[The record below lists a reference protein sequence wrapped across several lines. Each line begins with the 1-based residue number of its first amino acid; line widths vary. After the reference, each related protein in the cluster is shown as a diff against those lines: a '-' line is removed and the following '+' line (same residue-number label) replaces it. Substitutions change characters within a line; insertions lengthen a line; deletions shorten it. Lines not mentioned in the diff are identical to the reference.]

1 MLVCFFPFV
10 NLPYKFVKI
19 NSLAFT
25 MLAYLIAI
33 RETQPFYIALE
44 FHKSYVDFD
53 DFSELT
59 KRRKTTPEYEKK
71 VQAEV

>member
-1 MLVCFFPFV
+1 M
-10 NLPYKFVKI
+10 
-19 NSLAFT
+19 
-25 MLAYLIAI
+25 AI

-59 KRRKTTPEYEKK
+59 KWRKTSPEYEMK